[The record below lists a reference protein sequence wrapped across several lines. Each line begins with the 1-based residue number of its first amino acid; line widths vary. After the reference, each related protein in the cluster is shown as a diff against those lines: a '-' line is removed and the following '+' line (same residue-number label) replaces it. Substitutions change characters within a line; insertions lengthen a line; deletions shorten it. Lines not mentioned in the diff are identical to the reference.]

1 MAIKKKKK
9 HQNADEFYNP
19 FDAMSFTYDRCF
31 LCGHEL
37 GEKKTSEH
45 VFPKWLQQTFNLT
58 NQEIH
63 LLNRTTIPYRK
74 LTIPCCQ
81 SCNTIYL
88 ATVEDVIKQYYQKGF
103 SEFTKLDKLPI
114 FQWIA
119 KIFYGLL
126 FKELSLRIERS
137 DPTQG
142 FITDP
147 EVLNELRTLHTFLQS
162 VRMPFEFLGFHPWSI
177 FIVETHSYG
186 DTRDFDYHDEI
197 FTLTFSIRMGEIGII
212 ACLEDNGAQEERF
225 SDYFEKF
232 KGIKLHPTQFDE
244 LIAKVSY
251 TRHLMNRIP
260 KYIMMLPKKEG
271 EKVTVIASP
280 LQGLSDL
287 PIFDEW
293 KQRDYAAYL
302 TFQWSKYGMQFED
315 IFREPNMVLSNLINE
330 DGTVKVLDADGN
342 LIKPDRHK

>member
-1 MAIKKKKK
+1 MINDGNELA
-9 HQNADEFYNP
+9 HGDEFYDP

-31 LCGHEL
+31 LCGHTL
-37 GEKKTSEH
+37 GKKKTTEH
-45 VFPKWLQQTFNLT
+45 VFPRWLQQTYNLE
-58 NQEIH
+58 NQEVH

-74 LTIPCCQ
+74 LLIPCCQ
-81 SCNTIYL
+81 SCNTRYL
-88 ATVEDVIKQYYQKGF
+88 AKVENTFKQYYERGF
-103 SEFTKLDKLPI
+103 SEFAKLDKLLI

-126 FKELSLRIERS
+126 FKELSLRMDRS

-147 EVLNELRTLHTFLQS
+147 ELLSELRTLHTFLQS
-162 VRMPFEFLGFHPWSI
+162 LRMPFEFVGFHPWSI
-177 FIVETHSYG
+177 FVVETHSYG
-186 DTRDFDYHDEI
+186 DKRDFDYHDEI
-197 FTLTFSIRMGEIGII
+197 FTLTFSIRLGGIGII
-212 ACLEDNGAQEERF
+212 ACLEDNGAQEDLF

-232 KGIKLHPTQFDE
+232 RGIKLHPTQFDE
-244 LIAKVSY
+244 LVAKVTY
-251 TRHLMNRIP
+251 KAHLMNRVP

-271 EKVTVIASP
+271 NKVTVIASP
-280 LQGLSDL
+280 LQGLSNL

-315 IFREPNMVLSNLINE
+315 IFREPSMLLSNLINE
-330 DGTVKVLDADGN
+330 DGTVKILDADGN
-342 LIKPDRHK
+342 LIK